1 MVRVLVV
8 DDDPTVREVVAGYL
22 SRAGLTV
29 DEAADGMDA
38 LAQARHTPPDLVVLD
53 LMLPGLDGLEV
64 LRRLRACLLYTS
76 RCV

>member
-29 DEAADGMDA
+29 DEAGQHEIEDDEI
-38 LAQARHTPPDLVVLD
+38 R
-53 LMLPGLDGLEV
+53 
-64 LRRLRACLLYTS
+64 
-76 RCV
+76 